1 MQHLSRFLVR
11 AQLAFACTS
20 LAAITLACAAQA
32 RASDLSGN
40 AAVTTDYVWRGSSQS
55 SGDPAVQA
63 GFKVAG
69 ESGLYA
75 SIWGSNVKF
84 APGSDASSEFDYTVG
99 WGKSLNDDWALDVN
113 VLRYQYPSTA
123 VDLNWTELN
132 GTVTYKGNTWASVGH
147 SNEALGYDASGTYA
161 QIGAKFPVNDAFR
174 FEAALAHYFLD
185 DAVVAENG
193 YTHGQVSAIWAFNAQ
208 APGKHVELR
217 VTAHAT
223 DSDAKAIF
231 GDDYAGSRVEAALQ
245 ASF

>member
-1 MQHLSRFLVR
+1 MQRFPRFLVR
-11 AQLAFACTS
+11 AQLAFACAS
-20 LAAITLACAAQA
+20 LATITLACAAQA

-40 AAVTTDYVWRGSSQS
+40 AAITTDYVWRGSTQS

-63 GFKVAG
+63 GFRVAG

-75 SIWGSNVKF
+75 SIWGSNVRF
-84 APGSDASSEFDYTVG
+84 APGSDAHAEFDYTVG

-123 VDLNWTELN
+123 VDLDWTELN
-132 GTVTYKGNTWASVGH
+132 ATATYKGTTWASVGH

-161 QIGAKFPVNDAFR
+161 QLGAKFPVNDAFR
-174 FEAALAHYFLD
+174 VEASLAHYVLD

-193 YTHGQVSAIWAFNAQ
+193 YTHGQVSAIWAFKAQ

-217 VTAHAT
+217 LSAHAT
-223 DSDAKAIF
+223 DADAKRIF
-231 GDDYAGSRVEAALQ
+231 GGDYAGSRFEAALQ
-245 ASF
+245 AFF